1 MNVKKRIEEECL
13 IAFIHSRLTGLGK
26 ANNLDTTKAFEDD
39 NLSEKAQ
46 YAGNKYS
53 KILEKVS
60 SFDQIQKKL
69 SQNRSFQVCEWYY
82 ISYKSL
88 EKIFDKH
95 CPIGSEVIEGQIG
108 MNLLALYLEYWSN
121 PKIKTDFEKLASA
134 MTLYEKATSKEVHRN
149 MLTIATKVY
158 KDYAKQ
164 VGEKFE

>member
-26 ANNLDTTKAFEDD
+26 ANNVDTTKAFEDKR
-39 NLSEKAQ
+39 LSEKAQ

-60 SFDQIQKKL
+60 SFDKIQKKL
-69 SQNRSFQVCEWYY
+69 AQNRSFQVCEWYY

-121 PKIKTDFEKLASA
+121 PRIKIDYVKQSSA
-134 MTLYEKATSKEVHRN
+134 TNLYEKATSKEVHRN

-158 KDYAKQ
+158 TDYAKQ
-164 VGEKFE
+164 TGQKYQ